1 MIHNGE
7 IELGSIGSRLR
18 IAREKT
24 GLTQKEVAE
33 RLNIP
38 KYQTISAYENDKNSP
53 KLDTL
58 KDLCRI
64 YGVTS
69 DYILFG
75 SEKSV
80 IKSNK
85 DYLMQFVE
93 AADYFGFR
101 VTAPMET
108 QERTLDKPF
117 PKSIRAVEVYPF
129 ANPQFD
135 TEDFDAFLSRWHD
148 LRSVLDNGTIEHD
161 TYIAVLAQKAAS
173 LSEFVFDGNNLPF

>member
-1 MIHNGE
+1 MVFNGE
-7 IELGSIGSRLR
+7 IEMDSIGTRLR
-18 IAREKT
+18 KAREKT
-24 GLTQKEVAE
+24 GLTQREVAE

-58 KDLCRI
+58 KDLCRL

-75 SEKSV
+75 AEKSV

-85 DYLMQFVE
+85 DYLMQFIE

-101 VTAPMET
+101 VTAPRDIHG
-108 QERTLDKPF
+108 QAFDNLF
-117 PKSIRAVEVYPF
+117 PKSVRTVEVYPF
-129 ANPQFD
+129 AHPQSDTTEFD
-135 TEDFDAFLSRWHD
+135 SFLSRWHD
-148 LRSVLDNGTIEHD
+148 LRSVLDNGTIGRD
-161 TYIAVLAQKAAS
+161 TYDAVLAQKAES
-173 LSEFVFDGNNLPF
+173 LGEFVFDGNDLPF

>member
-1 MIHNGE
+1 MLYDGE
-7 IELGSIGSRLR
+7 IKRGSIGSRLR
-18 IAREKT
+18 EAREKI
-24 GLTQKEVAE
+24 GLTQREVAD

-58 KDLCRI
+58 KELCRL

-85 DYLMQFVE
+85 DYLLQFIE
-93 AADYFGFR
+93 AADHFGFR
-101 VTAPMET
+101 VTAPTEI
-108 QERTLDKPF
+108 QGRTLDKPF
-117 PKSIRAVEVYPF
+117 PKSVRTVEIYPF

-135 TEDFDAFLSRWHD
+135 TTDFDAFLSRWHD
-148 LRSVLDNGTIEHD
+148 LRNVLDNGTIEHD
-161 TYIAVLAQKAAS
+161 TYNAVLAQKAAT
-173 LSEFVFDGNNLPF
+173 LSEFVFDGNDLPF